1 MQEDQDDDYEVV
13 RATGRGGMDS
23 DDDEASAKDFS
34 SMLAGGSSM
43 ARQAGKDDGYG
54 TDEEEAE
61 IANMMGS
68 KLKQDGMSAV
78 KAHAAKGKGKEKETK
93 GLTGG
98 GSWQSMGESINPRF
112 YVDTSC

>member
-1 MQEDQDDDYEVV
+1 
-13 RATGRGGMDS
+13 
-23 DDDEASAKDFS
+23 
-34 SMLAGGSSM
+34 M

-112 YVDTSC
+112 YANTSC